1 MTRNTFFNKN
11 TNHQIKTSG
20 FGLIELL
27 ISISIM
33 ILVTSIVL
41 SQHNAFNSSVLLK
54 SQAYE
59 IALQAREVQLNAV
72 SIVGDGTPD
81 FRKVY
86 GLHFNKLTGAN
97 DSYKIF
103 QDAGDDNFY
112 NGASEQFGKQ
122 GKLDSR
128 FIISGIRTMDGTTVD
143 DDTINDIS
151 VIFERPN
158 FDARF
163 FTGPN
168 SEVSDAISSIEID
181 IKLEATGEVRIIEI
195 TKTGQISVI

>member
-1 MTRNTFFNKN
+1 MIQNNFFKKN
-11 TNHQIKTSG
+11 TKRPLKTKG

-59 IALQAREVQLNAV
+59 IALQARETQLNAV
-72 SIVGDGTPD
+72 SIVGDGTSD

-86 GLHFNKLTGAN
+86 GLHFNILDGAN
-97 DSYKIF
+97 NSYRIF
-103 QDAGDDNFY
+103 QDANGDNY
-112 NGASEQFGKQ
+112 YSGVGEQFGKQ
-122 GKLDSR
+122 GKIDTR
-128 FIISGIRTMDGTTVD
+128 FIISEIRTMEG
-143 DDTINDIS
+143 DTEYSSPDDIS
-151 VIFERPN
+151 VVFQRPN

-163 FTGPN
+163 FTAAN
-168 SEVSDAISSIEID
+168 TEVSTNISKIEID
-181 IKLEATGEVRIIEI
+181 LELEATGEVRTIEI